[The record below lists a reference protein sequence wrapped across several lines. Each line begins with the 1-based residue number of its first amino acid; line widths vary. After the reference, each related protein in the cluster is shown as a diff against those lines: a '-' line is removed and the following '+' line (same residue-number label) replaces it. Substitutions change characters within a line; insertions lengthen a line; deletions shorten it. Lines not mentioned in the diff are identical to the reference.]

1 MAAVEPTVSAPATAT
16 RRGLACTD
24 LDVTYRRRDGFFGS
38 SELPAVRGVSLAVEP
53 GAAMGIVGE
62 SGSGKSTLARAL
74 VGLIEPAAGTVSLGG
89 DDLWALRPR
98 ERRLLVGR
106 NVGVV
111 FQDPR
116 SSMNRRLTVG
126 DVVGDPLVVHGVGS
140 RQEQQARVRELL
152 EAVGL
157 PSHVAERPVRRLSGG
172 QLQRVAIARALAL
185 DPDVLVADEPT
196 SALDVSVQAGVLNL
210 LSDLR
215 RDRGFGLLV
224 ISHDI
229 GVIEFLADDM
239 MVMYLGQALERG
251 PAAEVRRAPLQPYT
265 KALLSSAPTVHGT
278 NQEQIV
284 LGGTPP
290 DPSAPPSGC
299 PFRTRCWKAEDRC
312 AVAPV
317 PRVGDERHFALCVN
331 PEHPQ
336 PRR

>member
-1 MAAVEPTVSAPATAT
+1 MAATTAPTTTTAT

-24 LDVTYRRRDGFFGS
+24 LDVTYRRREGFFGH

-53 GAAMGIVGE
+53 GGSMGIVGE

-89 DDLWALRPR
+89 DDLWSLRAR
-98 ERRLLVGR
+98 ERALLVGR

-126 DVVGDPLVVHGVGS
+126 DVVRDPLAVHGVGS
-140 RQEQQARVRELL
+140 RQEQQARVRDLI

-185 DPDVLVADEPT
+185 DPDIVVADEPT

-265 KALLSSAPTVHGT
+265 KALLSSAPTVHGAR
-278 NQEQIV
+278 QEQIV

-317 PRVGDERHFALCVN
+317 PRVGDDRHFALCVN

-336 PRR
+336 QRS

>member
-1 MAAVEPTVSAPATAT
+1 MAAATAT
-16 RRGLACTD
+16 RRGLGCTD
-24 LDVTYRRRDGFFGS
+24 LDVTYRRREGLFGT
-38 SELPAVRGVSLAVEP
+38 SELPAVRGVSLTVEP
-53 GAAMGIVGE
+53 GGSMGIVGE

-74 VGLIEPAAGTVSLGG
+74 VGLIEPAAGSVRLG
-89 DDLWALRPR
+89 DEDLWALAPKQ
-98 ERRLLVGR
+98 RRLLVGR

-116 SSMNRRLTVG
+116 SSMNRRLNVA
-126 DVVGDPLVVHGVGS
+126 DVVGDPLVVHGVGT
-140 RQEQQARVRELL
+140 RDGQRARVRELL

-157 PSHVAERPVRRLSGG
+157 PSHVGERPVRRLSGG

-185 DPDVLVADEPT
+185 DPDVVVADEPT

-251 PAAEVRRAPLQPYT
+251 PAAEVRHAPLQPYT
-265 KALLSSAPTVHGT
+265 KALLSSAPTVHGAR
-278 NQEQIV
+278 QEQIV

-290 DPSAPPSGC
+290 DPSDPPSGC
-299 PFRTRCWKAEDRC
+299 PFRTRCWKAEERC

-317 PRVGDERHFALCVN
+317 PRVGDERHHALCVN
-331 PEHPQ
+331 PEHP
-336 PRR
+336 RRRSQ